1 MRRYRAQLI
10 AIMAALLLAGL
21 PASVR
26 AEDVDKP
33 ADSKTTD
40 TSKVDAAK
48 KQVETGAKQAGEG
61 NKETAKGI
69 GNTVVEGTKVAGEKI
84 KGEAR
89 EVEPQ
94 AKSAWEKTRDGAADA
109 AESVKNFFKRLFNG

>member
-61 NKETAKGI
+61 IKETAKGI
-69 GNTVVEGTKVAGEKI
+69 GNRGGERTKGDGEKT
-84 KGEAR
+84 KAAGREREPGASQAR
-89 EVEPQ
+89 
-94 AKSAWEKTRDGAADA
+94 A
-109 AESVKNFFKRLFNG
+109 

>member
-61 NKETAKGI
+61 IKETAKGI

-84 KGEAR
+84 KGAAR

>member
-21 PASVR
+21 PASVQ

-33 ADSKTTD
+33 ADSKTSD

-48 KQVETGAKQAGEG
+48 KQVETGAKQASEG
-61 NKETAKGI
+61 IKETAKGI

-84 KGEAR
+84 KGAAR
-89 EVEPQ
+89 EAEPQ